1 MARRYSTIFVLA
13 ITLAGCASTH
23 VVRPLGQGNGMV
35 NASLGGPFLNV
46 FDANI
51 PTPIVSL
58 GGGYGVR
65 DWLDVYGH
73 VDVTALAFGV
83 LHVDPGVA
91 FHPVIREGGWVPTV
105 TVAASLHL
113 LTNFEDARGVPQFM
127 AAAAWRIARRHLIY
141 VGADLGLGFQPQG
154 FRAIWGPFIGGEARV
169 GKRVGLSLEVKWI
182 DPEYPTRL
190 AAPTWV
196 APGGQGYLS
205 LLLGINVYIGSVK

>member
-1 MARRYSTIFVLA
+1 MRTSCKRRPLASCKSSTHKPAPTSRQARSSAPYFSCPWESFSDMARRYSTIFVLA

-91 FHPVIREGGWVPTV
+91 FHPVIRE
-105 TVAASLHL
+105 
-113 LTNFEDARGVPQFM
+113 
-127 AAAAWRIARRHLIY
+127 
-141 VGADLGLGFQPQG
+141 
-154 FRAIWGPFIGGEARV
+154 
-169 GKRVGLSLEVKWI
+169 
-182 DPEYPTRL
+182 
-190 AAPTWV
+190 
-196 APGGQGYLS
+196 
-205 LLLGINVYIGSVK
+205 